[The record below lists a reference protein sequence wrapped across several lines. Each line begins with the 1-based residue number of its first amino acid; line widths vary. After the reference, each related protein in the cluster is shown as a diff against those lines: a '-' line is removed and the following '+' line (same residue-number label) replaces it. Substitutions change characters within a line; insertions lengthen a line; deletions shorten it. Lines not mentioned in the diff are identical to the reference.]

1 MKKVKVDNS
10 GVAAANAAMAKA
22 QEAATN
28 LSKNFGADLK
38 TNNLAKVVAG
48 DGGDV
53 GGGAGG
59 SELNPIVQR
68 HRRQKKAALSSQ
80 LGVNV

>member
-38 TNNLAKVVAG
+38 TDNVAKVVSG
-48 DGGDV
+48 DG
-53 GGGAGG
+53 
-59 SELNPIVQR
+59 SEGPQGLLSGVVQR
-68 HRRQKKAALSSQ
+68 ARKKRSGGLSSQ

>member
-38 TNNLAKVVAG
+38 TNNIAKVVAG
-48 DGGDV
+48 DGSE
-53 GGGAGG
+53 GAGDDMG
-59 SELNPIVQR
+59 GVNPLVRRARKQR
-68 HRRQKKAALSSQ
+68 QTALSSQ

>member
-1 MKKVKVDNS
+1 MKKVKVDNA

-28 LSKNFGADLK
+28 LSRNFGADLK
-38 TNNLAKVVAG
+38 TDNVAKVVT
-48 DGGDV
+48 
-53 GGGAGG
+53 GAGG
-59 SELNPIVQR
+59 ELGDDMGGMNPIVQR
-68 HRRQKKAALSSQ
+68 HRRAKKAALSSQ

>member
-10 GVAAANAAMAKA
+10 GVAAANAAMARA

-28 LSKNFGADLK
+28 LSRNFGADLK
-38 TNNLAKVVAG
+38 TNNIAKVVAG
-48 DGGDV
+48 DGSE
-53 GGGAGG
+53 GGGGTGTNPLIQRLRKNRGAG
-59 SELNPIVQR
+59 L
-68 HRRQKKAALSSQ
+68 ASQ

>member
-38 TNNLAKVVAG
+38 TENIAKVVAG
-48 DGGDV
+48 DGSE
-53 GGGAGG
+53 GAGG
-59 SELNPIVQR
+59 TDLNPIVRRARKQR
-68 HRRQKKAALSSQ
+68 SGGLASQ